1 MYVNRASLL
10 YRAYT
15 SIPTYFASPFR
26 FLKIPRVGFSVKPLH
41 ILRRICRPFYA
52 GRANPIKEAKM
63 EVKFNFFG
71 FVLAS
76 AALLFMGGVGY
87 TMGEQEGRKRGIEKT
102 IDLLT
107 SFKEEE
113 EADQ

>member
-1 MYVNRASLL
+1 
-10 YRAYT
+10 
-15 SIPTYFASPFR
+15 
-26 FLKIPRVGFSVKPLH
+26 
-41 ILRRICRPFYA
+41 
-52 GRANPIKEAKM
+52 M

-71 FVLAS
+71 FILAS
-76 AALLFMGGVGY
+76 MALTAMASFGYMVG
-87 TMGEQEGRKRGIEKT
+87 EEEGRRKGIEKT

>member
-1 MYVNRASLL
+1 
-10 YRAYT
+10 
-15 SIPTYFASPFR
+15 
-26 FLKIPRVGFSVKPLH
+26 
-41 ILRRICRPFYA
+41 
-52 GRANPIKEAKM
+52 M

-102 IDLLT
+102 VELFYSLR
-107 SFKEEE
+107 EEE